1 MAGDDSWDFARVMK
15 YFLGDDDDDDD
26 MRGVDEKEE
35 ARSVVTEAVLNIPI
49 EGTSSVSRP
58 PPHTRGRIPTHRKQ
72 QLEFDALRSELAR
85 LKGHVMEIQVHES
98 REMPYWER
106 VAKMEQLDTL
116 KAMYENE
123 DLQAAVQHH
132 TAFIDTLQDTMRK
145 KRHLIATPPEIEE
158 TCVTYCQ
165 LPPVDDLPRR
175 ARAMHAVVD
184 YEYKRL
190 HHVFMRHGL
199 LSTTT
204 DVFRAEL
211 NAQPSGDI
219 HFEVVQHAT
228 LAAPYRAI
236 GTAAWQVLSTSIPD
250 LPPHVDQTI
259 EPIDECTVYTHM
271 TDKHHDTMCHGHI
284 LVKHYAVEGRE
295 ILIGR
300 SILDDPAHPTPR
312 GDLIEDSTFWVEAVA
327 LPGQDA

>member
-1 MAGDDSWDFARVMK
+1 MAAESWDFDLGVK
-15 YFLGDDDDDDD
+15 YFLGNADDDNGGGIDEET
-26 MRGVDEKEE
+26 RG
-35 ARSVVTEAVLNIPI
+35 EAVDMAAPP
-49 EGTSSVSRP
+49 SAPRP
-58 PPHTRGRIPTHRKQ
+58 PRRTRGRIPTHRKQ
-72 QLEFDALRSELAR
+72 QLELEGLRRELAR
-85 LKGHVMEIQVHES
+85 LKGHVMEIQVNAS
-98 REMPYWER
+98 RKMTYWER
-106 VAKMEQLDTL
+106 VAKMEQLDAL
-116 KAMYENE
+116 KATHENE
-123 DLQAAVQHH
+123 DLREAVQDHEV
-132 TAFIDTLQDTMRK
+132 FIDDLRSMLRK
-145 KRHLIATPPEIEE
+145 KRHLMAAPHEMHEMWDA
-158 TCVTYCQ
+158 YCQ
-165 LPPVDDLPRR
+165 LPPVNDAFRR

-236 GTAAWQVLSTSIPD
+236 GAAAWQVLSTSIPD

-312 GDLIEDSTFWVEAVA
+312 GDLIEDSTFWYM
-327 LPGQDA
+327 